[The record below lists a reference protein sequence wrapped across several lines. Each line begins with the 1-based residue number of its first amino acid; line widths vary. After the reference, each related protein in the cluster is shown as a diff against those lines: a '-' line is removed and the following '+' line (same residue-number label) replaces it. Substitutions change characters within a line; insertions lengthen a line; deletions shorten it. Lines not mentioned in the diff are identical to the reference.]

1 MKMRSLAV
9 AALTGLL
16 MIGGCGKKDEAVA
29 PRLNATQQAA
39 VEHAPPPGKALS
51 PGGVNKVLTDRGFT
65 PEKVRR
71 RGSTYVVDAV
81 GKTGNKV
88 RLVIDGKAG
97 QIKGLDVIRWA
108 PGAKRIAKGSRGATF
123 VNDTYEFGYTL
134 PDSYFA
140 DWINYQP
147 AQWQVWEPWI
157 DYGDEYVIDDWNEV
171 YYEDFVDE
179 ISYAEWVDAYGEIPD
194 WSDASFYDDSY
205 WDAAVEEYYAAN
217 ADAFAEDYGYE
228 YAAEVF
234 EEDYYAAM
242 VADEMAADQAA
253 QDEVD
258 FQQQVEAERDVANYE
273 AAAEAE
279 YQQQIEAER
288 DVANYDAAAEAEYQQ
303 QVEAERDAAAYEN
316 SGYEEPVEDNS
327 NY

>member
-1 MKMRSLAV
+1 MMKMRSLTV

-16 MIGGCGKKDEAVA
+16 MIAGCGKKDEAVA
-29 PRLNATQQAA
+29 PKLNETQQAA
-39 VEHAPPPGKALS
+39 VEHAPPPGQALS
-51 PGGVNKVLTDRGFT
+51 PGGVNRVVTERGFR
-65 PEKVRR
+65 PESVKR

-134 PDSYFA
+134 PDSYFVN
-140 DWINYQP
+140 WIVYQP
-147 AQWQVWEPWI
+147 AQWLIWTPWI
-157 DYGDEYVIDDWNEV
+157 DYGDDYVITDWSDV
-171 YYEDFVDE
+171 YYEDFIEEVTYE
-179 ISYAEWVDAYGEIPD
+179 EWVEYYGPIDD
-194 WSDASFYDDSY
+194 WSDESFYDDGY
-205 WDAAVEEYYAAN
+205 WDTAVEEYYAEN

-234 EEDYYAAM
+234 EEDYYAAASEAEYQQQVEAERD
-242 VADEMAADQAA
+242 VANYEAGTEA
-253 QDEVD
+253 EY
-258 FQQQVEAERDVANYE
+258 QQQVEAERDVANYE
-273 AAAEAE
+273 AAS
-279 YQQQIEAER
+279 
-288 DVANYDAAAEAEYQQ
+288 EAEYQQ
-303 QVEAERDAAAYEN
+303 QVEAERDVAA
-316 SGYEEPVEDNS
+316 YEEPVEDNS

>member
-1 MKMRSLAV
+1 MKSINVWTTAAV
-9 AALTGLL
+9 AALL
-16 MIGGCGKKDEAVA
+16 MIAGCGKKEEAAA
-29 PRLNATQQAA
+29 PQMNAAQQAA

-65 PEKVRR
+65 PQNVRR

-81 GKTGNKV
+81 GKTGNQV

-134 PDSYFA
+134 PDSYFV
-140 DWINYQP
+140 DWIIYQP

-171 YYEDFVDE
+171 YYEDYVDE
-179 ISYAEWVDAYGEIPD
+179 ISYAEWVEYYGDIPD
-194 WSDASFYDDSY
+194 WSDESFYDDGY
-205 WDAAVEEYYAAN
+205 WDAAVEEYYAEN

-234 EEDYYAAM
+234 EEDYYAAL
-242 VADEMAADQAA
+242 VGDEMAADQAA
-253 QDEVD
+253 QDEAD
-258 FQQQVEAERDVANYE
+258 YQQQVEAERDVANEE
-273 AAAEAE
+273 AAAEVE
-279 YQQQIEAER
+279 YQQQA
-288 DVANYDAAAEAEYQQ
+288 
-303 QVEAERDAAAYEN
+303 EAERDAAAAGD

-327 NY
+327 SYEDTSSSGDTGDSGQDY

>member
-1 MKMRSLAV
+1 MKSINVWTTAAV
-9 AALTGLL
+9 AALL
-16 MIGGCGKKDEAVA
+16 MIAGCGKKEEAAA
-29 PRLNATQQAA
+29 PQMNAAQQAA

-65 PEKVRR
+65 PQNVRR

-81 GKTGNKV
+81 GKTGNQV

-134 PDSYFA
+134 PDSYFV
-140 DWINYQP
+140 DWIIYQP

-171 YYEDFVDE
+171 YYEDYVDE
-179 ISYAEWVDAYGEIPD
+179 ISYAEWVEYYGDIPD
-194 WSDASFYDDSY
+194 WSDESFYDDGY
-205 WDAAVEEYYAAN
+205 WDAAVEEYYAGN

-234 EEDYYAAM
+234 EEDYYAAL
-242 VADEMAADQAA
+242 VGDEMAADQAA
-253 QDEVD
+253 QDEAD
-258 FQQQVEAERDVANYE
+258 YQQQVEAERDVANEE
-273 AAAEAE
+273 AAAE
-279 YQQQIEAER
+279 
-288 DVANYDAAAEAEYQQ
+288 VEYQQ
-303 QVEAERDAAAYEN
+303 QVEAERDAAAAGD

-327 NY
+327 SYEDTSSSGDTGDSGQDY